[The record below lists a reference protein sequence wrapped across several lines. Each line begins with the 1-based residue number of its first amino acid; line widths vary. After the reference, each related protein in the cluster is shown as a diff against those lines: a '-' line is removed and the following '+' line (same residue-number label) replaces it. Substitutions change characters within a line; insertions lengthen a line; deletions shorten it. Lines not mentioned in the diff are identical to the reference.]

1 MAKRHEG
8 TIFYFSVRLGH
19 ESVVMNTARLSKA
32 KLVGTQ
38 QAETVKC
45 IMCDNAH
52 VLGGRRRERKK
63 LT

>member
-1 MAKRHEG
+1 M
-8 TIFYFSVRLGH
+8 
-19 ESVVMNTARLSKA
+19 SKA

-38 QAETVKC
+38 QAETLKC

-52 VLGGRRRERKK
+52 VLGGRRRKGREK